1 MRLFAFLLAFL
12 SLPAAAQSIGAQQP
26 IQNTSPQ
33 LVSFAGSDANLQAL
47 SNGLTSG
54 QTVTLVTPGPDGIL
68 QIVTFTPPA
77 ALGSDTAR
85 ALEQARTLLISRGI
99 AQPSAQQVAV
109 ALMGG
114 TLVTSAGPLQVQGI
128 LTGSIPANAVQ
139 VRSEAGANPAAAAF
153 GGSAANLQALNDG
166 LRTGRPITLTGN
178 GATGTTQSVTFTV

>member
-26 IQNTSPQ
+26 IQSTSPQ

-47 SNGLTSG
+47 ANGLSAG
-54 QTVTLVTPGPDGIL
+54 QTVTLVTPGPDGVL
-68 QIVTFTPPA
+68 QIVTFTPPS

-99 AQPSAQQVAV
+99 TQPSAQQIAV

-114 TLVTSAGPLQVQGI
+114 TLVTSTGPLQVQGI
-128 LTGSIPANAVQ
+128 LTGSID
-139 VRSEAGANPAAAAF
+139 RKSTR
-153 GGSAANLQALNDG
+153 LN
-166 LRTGRPITLTGN
+166 
-178 GATGTTQSVTFTV
+178 